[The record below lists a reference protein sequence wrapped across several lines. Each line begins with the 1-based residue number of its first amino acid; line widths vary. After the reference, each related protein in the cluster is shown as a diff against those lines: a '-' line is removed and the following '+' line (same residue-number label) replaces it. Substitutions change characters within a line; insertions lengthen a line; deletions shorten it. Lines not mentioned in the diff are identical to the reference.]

1 MHVLVLGLMAVY
13 TLVLL
18 LLVSRNVHALRT
30 HHACADVSA
39 PLARTL
45 AAMLDAP
52 KQRGAA
58 VEALRAAPL
67 RAVRVAVFGTNG
79 EVILDTHEGGEGG
92 APTEEQKEARAA
104 ARRAKTA
111 RQKKNKAEKA
121 AAAAASE
128 AERADYPHAQL
139 RENVEFVMNG
149 LEAATQAARNPAGS
163 NIQDGRLLA
172 ASRGG

>member
-1 MHVLVLGLMAVY
+1 MTFFGGEMRQGRRKGARVRRRVGKMEARMHVLVLGLMAVY

-58 VEALRAAPL
+58 VDALRAAPL

-79 EVILDTHEGGEGG
+79 EVVLDTHEGGEGG
-92 APTEEQKEARAA
+92 APTEEQKEMLFA
-104 ARRAKTA
+104 
-111 RQKKNKAEKA
+111 
-121 AAAAASE
+121 
-128 AERADYPHAQL
+128 AERAPTRLVH
-139 RENVEFVMNG
+139 RRG
-149 LEAATQAARNPAGS
+149 GS
-163 NIQDGRLLA
+163 VLAHA
-172 ASRGG
+172 ASAKCGDGAMVVTEALALS